1 MSRDMKYFLIQ
12 ESTLPH
18 IGRLFCPERDG
29 GLNMFVLVANANLTF
44 NFVVGTFAILSP
56 IVLLRA
62 QQLKP
67 GEIKKEREG
76 PAKMQ
81 N

>member
-1 MSRDMKYFLIQ
+1 
-12 ESTLPH
+12 
-18 IGRLFCPERDG
+18 
-29 GLNMFVLVANANLTF
+29 MFVLVANANLTF